1 MGGMIM
7 SYIYKITNNI
17 NNKIYVG
24 KTNLSIQKRFQQHC
38 RDYKK
43 KSTEKRPLY
52 QAMQKYGIE
61 HFYIEKIEECSPE
74 LASEKE
80 QYWIAF
86 YKGYEQGYNA
96 TRGGDGKQL
105 FNHFEIAKELIKNP
119 YPKKVADKIGC
130 SVGLVYIVAKE
141 YKIQIKNYGQKNVNS
156 KKNVHQYDK
165 ITKQYIQTFDS
176 TQKAAEWL
184 KNNMIITTINSGVR
198 SHISEVARGLRKSA
212 YGYIW
217 KYNLGE
223 LNSLGTP

>member
-24 KTNLSIQKRFQQHC
+24 KTNLSIQERFQQHC

-130 SVGLVYIVAKE
+130 SVDLVYIVAKE

-176 TQKAAEWL
+176 IQKAAEWL

-217 KYNLGE
+217 KYDLGE